1 MGVKMDL
8 GKLKQEVF
16 EANLELVKRGLVLYT
31 WGNVSGVDRERGLVV
46 IKPSGVSY
54 DTMKPEDMVV
64 MDLTSGAVVEGSS
77 LRPSTDAPTHLVFYR
92 AFPNIGGVVHTHSSH
107 AVAWAQAQRDIP
119 VVGTTCADYFYRSIP
134 CARALT
140 RKEIADDYEQ
150 ATGDAIVEIF
160 RERRID
166 PDSTPGALARNHGP
180 FTWGK
185 SPAEAVYNAVVLEE
199 VSKTALMTAMLNPA
213 LPVDEALVEKHY
225 SRKHGP
231 NAYYGQK

>member
-1 MGVKMDL
+1 MDL
-8 GKLKQEVF
+8 SNLKQEVF

-31 WGNVSGVDRERGLVV
+31 WGNVSGIDRERGLVV

-54 DTMKPEDMVV
+54 DIMKPEDMVV
-64 MDLTSGAVVEGSS
+64 LDLETGSVVEGM

-92 AFPNIGGVVHTHSSH
+92 EFDNIGGVVHFHSSH

-119 VVGTTCADYFYRSIP
+119 IVGTTCADYFYRSIP

-140 RKEIADDYEQ
+140 REEIAEDYEKS
-150 ATGDAIVEIF
+150 TGVAIVEAF
-160 RERRID
+160 RERNID
-166 PDSTPGALARNHGP
+166 PYATPGALARNHGP

-185 SPAEAVYNAVVLEE
+185 SPADAVYNAVVLEE
-199 VSKTALMTAMLNPA
+199 TSKTALMTALLNPE
-213 LPVDEALVEKHY
+213 LPVDDALVEKHY
-225 SRKHGP
+225 LRKHGP

>member
-1 MGVKMDL
+1 M
-8 GKLKQEVF
+8 GKLKEDVF
-16 EANLELVKRGLVLYT
+16 EANLELVRRGLVLYT
-31 WGNVSGVDRERGLVV
+31 WGNVSGIDRERGLVV

-54 DTMKPEDMVV
+54 DVMKSDDMVV
-64 MDLTSGAVVEGSS
+64 LDLATGSVVEGS

-92 AFPNIGGVVHTHSSH
+92 AFANIGGVVHTHSSH

-119 VVGTTCADYFYRSIP
+119 IVGTTCADYFYQSIP

-140 RKEIADDYEQ
+140 REEIAENYEK
-150 ATGDAIVEIF
+150 ATGDAIVEAF
-160 RERRID
+160 RERGID

-185 SPAEAVYNAVVLEE
+185 SPADAVYNAVVLEE
-199 VSKTALMTAMLNPA
+199 TSKTALMTAILNPA

>member
-1 MGVKMDL
+1 MDI
-8 GKLKQEVF
+8 GKLKEDVF
-16 EANLELVKRGLVLYT
+16 EANLELVRRGLVLYT
-31 WGNVSGVDRERGLVV
+31 WGNVSGIDRERGLVV

-54 DTMKPEDMVV
+54 DVMKSDDMVV
-64 MDLTSGAVVEGSS
+64 LDLATGSVVEGS

-92 AFPNIGGVVHTHSSH
+92 AFANIGGVVHTHSSH

-119 VVGTTCADYFYRSIP
+119 IVGTTCADYFYQSIP

-140 RKEIADDYEQ
+140 REEIAENYEK
-150 ATGDAIVEIF
+150 ATGDAIVEAF
-160 RERRID
+160 RERGID

-185 SPAEAVYNAVVLEE
+185 SPADAVYNAVVLEE
-199 VSKTALMTAMLNPA
+199 TSKTALMTAILNPA

>member
-1 MGVKMDL
+1 M
-8 GKLKQEVF
+8 GKLKEDVF
-16 EANLELVKRGLVLYT
+16 EANLELVRRGLVLYT
-31 WGNVSGVDRERGLVV
+31 WGNVSGIDRERGLVV

-54 DTMKPEDMVV
+54 DVMKSDNMVV
-64 MDLTSGAVVEGSS
+64 LDLATGSVVEGS

-92 AFPNIGGVVHTHSSH
+92 AFANIGGVVHTHSSH

-119 VVGTTCADYFYRSIP
+119 IVGTTCADYFYQSIP

-140 RKEIADDYEQ
+140 REEIAENYEK
-150 ATGDAIVEIF
+150 ATGDAIVEAF
-160 RERRID
+160 RERGID

-185 SPAEAVYNAVVLEE
+185 SPADAVYNAVVLEE
-199 VSKTALMTAMLNPA
+199 TSKTALMTAILNPA